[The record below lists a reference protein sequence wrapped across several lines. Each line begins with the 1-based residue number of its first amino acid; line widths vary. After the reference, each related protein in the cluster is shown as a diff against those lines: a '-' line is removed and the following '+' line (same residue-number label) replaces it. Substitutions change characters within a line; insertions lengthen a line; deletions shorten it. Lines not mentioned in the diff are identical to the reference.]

1 MRTEFSPSRRENR
14 PVKSVQTRR
23 ELRATERRSLV
34 MNETHGYQGR
44 VAVNEGWNERDTEAG
59 LVDRDG

>member
-23 ELRATERRSLV
+23 KLRATERRSLV
-34 MNETHGYQGR
+34 MNETHGYQG
-44 VAVNEGWNERDTEAG
+44 EGGGE
-59 LVDRDG
+59 